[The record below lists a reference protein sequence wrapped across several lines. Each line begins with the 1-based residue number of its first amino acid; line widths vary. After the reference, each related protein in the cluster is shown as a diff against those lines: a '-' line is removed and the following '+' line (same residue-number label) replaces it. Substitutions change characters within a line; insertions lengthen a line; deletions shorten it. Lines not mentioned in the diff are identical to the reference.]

1 MLKPLFRNVS
11 DEEYPSANRTHI
23 TLSEPRRESVES
35 RNGQLQ
41 EKMPYHFRPQV
52 KTTHTTMEFEV
63 ARRCIVEDE
72 ACGTRR

>member
-1 MLKPLFRNVS
+1 
-11 DEEYPSANRTHI
+11 
-23 TLSEPRRESVES
+23 
-35 RNGQLQ
+35 
-41 EKMPYHFRPQV
+41 MPYHFRPQV